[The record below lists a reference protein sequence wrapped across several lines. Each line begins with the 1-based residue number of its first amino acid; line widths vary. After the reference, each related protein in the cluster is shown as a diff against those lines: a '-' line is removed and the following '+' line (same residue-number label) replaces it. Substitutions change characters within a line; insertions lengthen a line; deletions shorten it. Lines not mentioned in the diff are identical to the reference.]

1 MRSDC
6 HLGFAI
12 TGSFCTF
19 EKIKKQI
26 ELLRDEAASIT
37 PILAQR
43 SLKFPRIIRAI
54 ALHILK

>member
-37 PILAQR
+37 PIFHSMPMNWIRGLQR
-43 SLKFPRIIRAI
+43 RSPL
-54 ALHILK
+54 